1 MDDSEAD
8 QLLKEVEFQTAIL
21 VRNLEMLKRRSDF
34 YQEVDRAGYLLLRT
48 LEKTGP
54 LTISDLSSVLGL
66 DPSTVGRQVNVVHTS
81 GLVTKTPD
89 PDDQRRSIVSVTEAG
104 QQAMRAV
111 QHRRLEGTT
120 EILDGWSEKDLRVLT
135 NMFTRYNDEIADRYR
150 LGRPTLEA

>member
-54 LTISDLSSVLGL
+54 LTISDLSSILGL

-89 PDDQRRSIVSVTEAG
+89 PHDQRRSIVSVTEAG

-135 NMFTRYNDEIADRYR
+135 NMFTRYNHEIADRYR